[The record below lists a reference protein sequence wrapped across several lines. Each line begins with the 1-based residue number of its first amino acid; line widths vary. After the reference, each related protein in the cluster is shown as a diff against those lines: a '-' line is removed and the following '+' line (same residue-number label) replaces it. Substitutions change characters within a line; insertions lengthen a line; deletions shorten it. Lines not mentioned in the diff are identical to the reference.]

1 MLNHAVAALG
11 DYPFPRL
18 AALLNPVAPAA
29 GLAPID
35 LAIGEPKDGAPDL
48 AREALAGGF
57 DGYGRYPP
65 VPGTPELRRAIA
77 DWLIRR
83 YRIPATLLD
92 ADTQIAP
99 LAGSREGLF
108 LLPLVVVPERKMRKR
123 PAVLMPNPFYQ
134 VYKGGAVAA
143 RAEPVLLP
151 ATSATGFLPDLAA
164 LDAGV
169 LARAALLYLCS
180 PSNPQGAVASRDYL
194 ERAIALARRH
204 DFVLAVDECYAE
216 VYDRAPPPGGLEVAA
231 ATGSLANVVVFHSL
245 SKRSSAPGL
254 RSGFVAGCPK
264 VMAALRNLRNYSAA
278 GTPAPVMAAAT
289 RLWREESHVEA
300 MRGRY
305 RARFDAVERV
315 LGNRFGY
322 YRPAGGFF
330 LWLDVGDGEGAAR
343 RLWSEAAVRV
353 LPGAYL
359 SAAGRDGANLGAPY
373 MRLALVHDEAT
384 CAEAARRI
392 AHTLSG

>member
-1 MLNHAVAALG
+1 MLNDAVAGLG

-18 AALLNPVAPAA
+18 NALLKDVAPAP
-29 GLAPID
+29 GLDPID
-35 LAIGEPKDGAPDL
+35 LAIGEPKDGAP
-48 AREALAGGF
+48 AMASEILAGGF
-57 DGYGRYPP
+57 DGYGKYPP

-83 YRIPATLLD
+83 YALPAGLLD

-99 LAGSREGLF
+99 LSGTREGLF
-108 LLPLVVVPERKMRKR
+108 MLPLAVVPERKAGGR

-143 RAEPVLLP
+143 RAEPVFLP
-151 ATSATGFLPDLAA
+151 ATAATGFLPDLDA
-164 LDAGV
+164 LDTSL
-169 LARAALLYLCS
+169 LARTALLYVCS
-180 PSNPQGAVASRDYL
+180 PSNPQGAVASRAYL
-194 ERAIALARRH
+194 AKAIALARAH

-216 VYDRAPPPGGLEVAA
+216 VYDATPPPGGLEVAA

-254 RSGFVAGCPK
+254 RSGFVAGCPT
-264 VMAALRNLRNYSAA
+264 VMAAVRNLRNYSAA
-278 GTPAPVMAAAT
+278 GTPTVIMAAAT
-289 RLWREESHVEA
+289 ALWRDESHVDA
-300 MRGRY
+300 MRARY
-305 RARFDAVERV
+305 RARFEAVGRI

-330 LWLDVGDGEGAAR
+330 LWLDVGDGEAATR
-343 RLWSEAAVRV
+343 RLWSTAAVRV

-359 SAAGRDGANLGAPY
+359 SHTGPDGVNLGAPY
-373 MRLALVHDEAT
+373 VRLALVHDAPVM
-384 CAEAARRI
+384 AEAARRV
-392 AHTLSG
+392 AAALAA